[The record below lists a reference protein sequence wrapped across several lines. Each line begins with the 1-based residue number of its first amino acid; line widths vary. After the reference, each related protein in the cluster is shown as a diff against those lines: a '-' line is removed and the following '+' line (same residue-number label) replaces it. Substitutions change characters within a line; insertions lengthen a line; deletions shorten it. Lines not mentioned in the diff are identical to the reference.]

1 MVLENNWFWSTFIL
15 ERQLLN
21 LNDTIFC
28 CCFLIVSLLVC
39 FVCLRGSVSR
49 SDCLAF
55 VVSFFFSSTQVAGQR
70 DNRANGRDRGE
81 KNFNWNVTSVF
92 KVDSLTRIQTI
103 IFELFFLAGSRG
115 GCRENK

>member
-21 LNDTIFC
+21 LNDPIFVVV
-28 CCFLIVSLLVC
+28 FFIVSLLVC
-39 FVCLRGSVSR
+39 FVLYCLQLFERKCFKIRLFGF
-49 SDCLAF
+49 CC
-55 VVSFFFSSTQVAGQR
+55 FFFLSSTQVAGQR

-81 KNFNWNVTSVF
+81 KNFNWYVTSVF

-103 IFELFFLAGSRG
+103 F
-115 GCRENK
+115 